1 MGYIGREQ
9 WDPRGIRLDPL
20 HIDLRE
26 WASRCTET
34 KRRIVVGC
42 YDREAKTG
50 WTIPVLP
57 SFSHERPETI
67 VLARSG
73 TCYCEL
79 YEAQPRPHLS
89 FCSDRHRNG
98 SCGLVIGGI
107 IRSGCCRD
115 A

>member
-57 SFSHERPETI
+57 GRGHAI
-67 VLARSG
+67 VNCMKHSLDPISVFVVTDTG
-73 TCYCEL
+73 TVPVAL
-79 YEAQPRPHLS
+79 
-89 FCSDRHRNG
+89 
-98 SCGLVIGGI
+98 
-107 IRSGCCRD
+107 
-115 A
+115 